1 MEDFMADIGGS
12 CLCGKITYRISG
24 DLRPVVACH
33 CNQCRKASGHYVA
46 ATQAL
51 ASDMEITGEL
61 TWYRSSDVAERGFCP
76 TCGSNL
82 FWRKHGGKFVSIHA
96 GGLDGPTG
104 LKMESQLY
112 AESAGDY
119 YDLPAIECI
128 EQATL
133 K

>member
-12 CLCGKITYRISG
+12 CLCGKITYRIAG

-82 FWRKHGGKFVSIHA
+82 FWRKHGGDHVSIHA